1 MSVPILIIFITYD
14 FYKGPSLDINSS
26 NNFQSGISIP
36 FSYFG
41 NSNSSDISLLTKEGK
56 SFIGLSLIGS
66 GKNSI
71 AVKLLNLKFNYI
83 LI

>member
-1 MSVPILIIFITYD
+1 MIFITYD
-14 FYKGPSLDINSS
+14 FFIGPSFVINSS

-36 FSYFG
+36 FSYLG
-41 NSNSSDISLLTKEGK
+41 NKSSSEISLLTKDGK

-71 AVKLLNLKFNYI
+71 MSF
-83 LI
+83 